1 MMIPI
6 HTIPMNVPSNFF
18 LIALDSITID
28 GRESVVTAII
38 KDKIVPSPAPF
49 ASRLSATGMVP
60 KISAYM
66 GTPTAVASGTAYQV
80 CFPRMLR
87 TICSG
92 IRLWIAAPM
101 MTPTTIY
108 GATFLTVATT

>member
-18 LIALDSITID
+18 LIALDSITMD

-49 ASRLSATGMVP
+49 ASRLSATGMVQ

-80 CFPRMLR
+80 
-87 TICSG
+87 
-92 IRLWIAAPM
+92 
-101 MTPTTIY
+101 
-108 GATFLTVATT
+108 